1 MVARVDR
8 AIECFLLSAQTSPS
22 VDVSQQK
29 SLKAAVNIQNDLVT
43 IRIIPSVSRRDLTP
57 SRDLLGGARM
67 LKRIDVAEVKLGM
80 FIHKLEGP
88 WLKHPFW
95 RTKFLLTDPQT
106 LSDLRASDVE
116 GVTID
121 VEKGDDIAGSSK
133 GGVVTKLRRSLVSAT
148 TPAAEASSDV
158 AGRVRAE
165 RMRKLTAVRPN
176 GSNVLP
182 FNARSTGSLSVARE
196 VGHARAVVARANRV
210 LSAVFEQARLGKAIS
225 RGQVEPVIEDLFASV
240 QRNPHAFNGLMRI
253 RRENSS
259 LYAHG
264 LAVSALMIALGRQ
277 MGLEDDRVKEAGLA
291 GLLMDVGMGHLPLDV
306 SSINDDLSAAER
318 NIVETHTMLGYEF
331 LHLGGGIPEDVA
343 MVCLEH
349 HERCDGSGYP
359 NALTGENISLFGRMA
374 AICDVYDSM
383 TSDRPH
389 RPRIDP
395 NAALGLMRAMEGEL
409 DDDILDQ
416 FIESVG
422 VYPIGSVVRL
432 SNAKL
437 ALVVDQNI
445 GDYTSPRVWTFY
457 DLNSRALLKPE
468 DLDLRLFKDQI
479 EIVCSDDGAEYGID
493 NFSGLREMV
502 FNTACKALQ

>member
-1 MVARVDR
+1 
-8 AIECFLLSAQTSPS
+8 
-22 VDVSQQK
+22 
-29 SLKAAVNIQNDLVT
+29 
-43 IRIIPSVSRRDLTP
+43 
-57 SRDLLGGARM
+57 
-67 LKRIDVAEVKLGM
+67 M

-106 LSDLRASDVE
+106 LADLRASDVE
-116 GVTID
+116 GVMID
-121 VEKGDDIAGSSK
+121 VAKGDDVGGSSQA
-133 GGVVTKLRRSLVSAT
+133 GGVITKLRRSLVSAT
-148 TPAAEASSDV
+148 TPAGDTGSVVAE
-158 AGRVRAE
+158 RVRAE
-165 RMRKLTAVRPN
+165 RMRKPVSTR
-176 GSNVLP
+176 SNVVP
-182 FNARSTGSLSVARE
+182 FNARSTGALSVARE

-277 MGLEDDRVKEAGLA
+277 MGLDEERVKEAGLA

-306 SSINDDLSAAER
+306 SSISEDLSAAER
-318 NIVETHTMLGYEF
+318 KIVETHTMLGYEF

-343 MVCLEH
+343 IVCLEH

-409 DDDILDQ
+409 DDEILDH

-432 SNAKL
+432 NNGKL

-445 GDYTSPRVWTFY
+445 GEYTSPRVWTFY
-457 DLNSRALLKPE
+457 DMNTRSLIKPE
-468 DLDLRLFKDQI
+468 DLDMRLFKNRI
-479 EIVCSDDGAEYGID
+479 EIVCSDDGSDHGIE
-493 NFSGLREMV
+493 NFAALREMV

>member
-1 MVARVDR
+1 
-8 AIECFLLSAQTSPS
+8 
-22 VDVSQQK
+22 
-29 SLKAAVNIQNDLVT
+29 
-43 IRIIPSVSRRDLTP
+43 
-57 SRDLLGGARM
+57 M
-67 LKRIDVAEVKLGM
+67 LKRIDVTEVRLGM

-106 LSDLRASDVE
+106 LADLRASDVE
-116 GVTID
+116 GVMID
-121 VEKGDDIAGSSK
+121 VAKGDDVSGSSQA

-148 TPAAEASSDV
+148 TPAGDAGSDV
-158 AGRVRAE
+158 AERVRAE
-165 RMRKLTAVRPN
+165 RMRKLVSTR
-176 GSNVLP
+176 SNVVP

-277 MGLEDDRVKEAGLA
+277 MGLDEERVKEAGLA

-306 SSINDDLSAAER
+306 SSINEDLSAAER
-318 NIVETHTMLGYEF
+318 KIVETHTMLGYEF

-343 MVCLEH
+343 IVCLEH

-409 DDDILDQ
+409 DDEILDH

-432 SNAKL
+432 NNGKL

-445 GDYTSPRVWTFY
+445 GEYTSPRVWTFY
-457 DLNSRALLKPE
+457 DLNARSLIKPE
-468 DLDLRLFKDQI
+468 DLDMRLFKNQI
-479 EIVCSDDGAEYGID
+479 EIVCSDDGSEHGIE
-493 NFSGLREMV
+493 NFAALREMV

>member
-1 MVARVDR
+1 
-8 AIECFLLSAQTSPS
+8 
-22 VDVSQQK
+22 
-29 SLKAAVNIQNDLVT
+29 
-43 IRIIPSVSRRDLTP
+43 
-57 SRDLLGGARM
+57 
-67 LKRIDVAEVKLGM
+67 M

-106 LSDLRASDVE
+106 LADLRASDVE
-116 GVTID
+116 GVMID
-121 VEKGDDIAGSSK
+121 VAKGDDVGGSSQA
-133 GGVVTKLRRSLVSAT
+133 GGVITKLRRSLVSAT
-148 TPAAEASSDV
+148 TPAGDTGSVVAE
-158 AGRVRAE
+158 RVRAE
-165 RMRKLTAVRPN
+165 RMRKLVSTR
-176 GSNVLP
+176 SNVVP
-182 FNARSTGSLSVARE
+182 FNARSTGALSVARE

-277 MGLEDDRVKEAGLA
+277 MGLDEERVKEAGLA

-306 SSINDDLSAAER
+306 SSISEDLSAAER
-318 NIVETHTMLGYEF
+318 KIVETHTMLGYEF

-343 MVCLEH
+343 IVCLEH

-409 DDDILDQ
+409 DDEILDH

-432 SNAKL
+432 NNGKL

-445 GDYTSPRVWTFY
+445 GEYTSPRVWTFY
-457 DLNSRALLKPE
+457 DMNTRSLIKPE
-468 DLDLRLFKDQI
+468 DLDMRLFKNQI
-479 EIVCSDDGAEYGID
+479 EIVSSDDGSDHGIE
-493 NFSGLREMV
+493 NFAALREMV